1 MEPATPAKKRKS
13 HSTVETLPITCPA
26 CAVVCSQ
33 ERVYWNHF
41 PSKDALFLC
50 PECIQSYGKI
60 YPIKTTLIIAP
71 ATICHQWYEELK
83 RHISADVKIDM
94 YRGVLYD
101 GYKHPEYLATQDIVV
116 CSFETLRSEINF
128 MGARPR
134 RDSLRQ
140 QKRFRLAPTPLV
152 AVEWWRVGSL
162 FLYFINKIC
171 VDEAQM
177 VESTSSVVATM
188 CEELHALLK
197 TITDLYGLLRFLHV
211 EPYSNECWW
220 RNDLMAEYWRGNS
233 EPLKRIFSKLM
244 WRNTKETVADQVL
257 YFF

>member
-1 MEPATPAKKRKS
+1 MNEKCTAEIDAVKMAVNEVVSSVVAAIDGYSALQVASKNERKFYYNDLEPATPAKKRKS
-13 HSTVETLPITCPA
+13 TSTIETLPITCPV

-50 PECIQSYGKI
+50 PECIQTYGKI

-134 RDSLRQ
+134 R
-140 QKRFRLAPTPLV
+140 
-152 AVEWWRVGSL
+152 G
-162 FLYFINKIC
+162 
-171 VDEAQM
+171 
-177 VESTSSVVATM
+177 
-188 CEELHALLK
+188 
-197 TITDLYGLLRFLHV
+197 
-211 EPYSNECWW
+211 
-220 RNDLMAEYWRGNS
+220 
-233 EPLKRIFSKLM
+233 
-244 WRNTKETVADQVL
+244 
-257 YFF
+257 